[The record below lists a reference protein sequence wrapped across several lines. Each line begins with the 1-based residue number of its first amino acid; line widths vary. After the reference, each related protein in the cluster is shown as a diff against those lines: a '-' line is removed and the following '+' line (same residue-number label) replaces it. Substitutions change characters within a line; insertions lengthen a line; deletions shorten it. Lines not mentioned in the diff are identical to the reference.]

1 MPRPASVTATR
12 AERTRSLVLETAE
25 TPFAEGGGQET
36 RLEDVA
42 RDGGIRRRYAQAII
56 PPASHHHRL
65 ERLCGDLARISH
77 LLLGAPRGRS
87 VERAAS

>member
-12 AERTRSLVLETAE
+12 A
-25 TPFAEGGGQET
+25 
-36 RLEDVA
+36 A
-42 RDGGIRRRYAQAII
+42 RDGGIRRSSLLHHFRSKAHRHATVFAEVLADLRSRYAQAII

-65 ERLCGDLARISH
+65 ARLCGDLARISH